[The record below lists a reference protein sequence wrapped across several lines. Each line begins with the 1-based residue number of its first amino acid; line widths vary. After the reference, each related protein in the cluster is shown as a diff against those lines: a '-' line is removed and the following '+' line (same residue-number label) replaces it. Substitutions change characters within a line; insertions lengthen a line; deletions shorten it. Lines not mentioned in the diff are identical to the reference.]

1 SISGYHGTGVF
12 YVPEHGKPTTHLRS
26 TTVPATPEHT
36 VRRSDYRATLGRT
49 QPIDIE

>member
-1 SISGYHGTGVF
+1 
-12 YVPEHGKPTTHLRS
+12 
-26 TTVPATPEHT
+26 PATSEHT